1 VSKGHA
7 KASGVTQGDRYC
19 IARNPRVFAKASSFA
34 RRRQVVCALK
44 GQCFAGCSVDDDSI
58 DGGRATRAPPR
69 WHARSF
75 QRRAWSTH
83 EPPRPSLRS
92 GTCHPEI
99 PDDLVE
105 SLTATGRIAE
115 EFGPHGGGENCLD
128 AVLRR
133 RNRYRRKWPGTQSAR
148 CGRWKSGPRA
158 SLNLPHRW
166 TDFQT
171 QFSATAGGSRLGS
184 GLE

>member
-1 VSKGHA
+1 MSKGHA

-19 IARNPRVFAKASSFA
+19 IARNPRVFAKASSFV

-44 GQCFAGCSVDDDSI
+44 GQCFAGCSVDHDSI
-58 DGGRATRAPPR
+58 DGRRAARTPPR

-75 QRRAWSTH
+75 QRRAWQTH

-105 SLTATGRIAE
+105 LLTGTGRIAE
-115 EFGPHGGGENCLD
+115 EFW
-128 AVLRR
+128 ASRW
-133 RNRYRRKWPGTQSAR
+133 RRKLPRR
-148 CGRWKSGPRA
+148 CFMAEEPLPEEVA
-158 SLNLPHRW
+158 SHAIRTLRPLGKR
-166 TDFQT
+166 
-171 QFSATAGGSRLGS
+171 SSRNM
-184 GLE
+184 EPTT